1 MSKSSFQRGSGNKKG
16 DTITVQHVFALIQK
30 LMQLCNFDPVSD
42 ESAKLERLNQ
52 DLEEIIE
59 SGRKV
64 LVFSQF
70 VSEPFGLRR
79 VKRSLSP
86 LCSVIEVHGAIPQR
100 KRDAGIDAFSTDAS
114 VNTMLLQYRA
124 GGVGLNLQAAN
135 YVYLFDRW
143 WNPAVE
149 DQAVKRA
156 HRIGQK
162 NKVFI
167 RRFYCKETI
176 EERILEKLAERR
188 RLFAHVIDDN
198 RPHEAMGLS
207 EEELFSLFKNL
218 RARPKRVRTAAHTP
232 RIVLDNLDSGEFE
245 NLVAKVY
252 EARGFTVRVVG
263 GSHDGGVDIEAEKS
277 STTERHRIVIQCKH
291 TKANVGRPEVQKLF
305 GVVSADQR
313 LTRGDLVTSSDFSA
327 EARGFA
333 ADKRI
338 ELINRETLVKLAK
351 ESRVAKFDDA

>member
-1 MSKSSFQRGSGNKKG
+1 
-16 DTITVQHVFALIQK
+16 
-30 LMQLCNFDPVSD
+30 MQLCNFDPASD
-42 ESAKLERLNQ
+42 DSAKMERLNE
-52 DLEEIIE
+52 DIEEIIE

-64 LVFSQF
+64 LVFSRF
-70 VSEPFGLRR
+70 VSEPFGLRS
-79 VKRSLSP
+79 VKRTLLP
-86 LCSVIEVHGAIPQR
+86 ICNVVEIHGKIPQR
-100 KRDAGIDAFSTDAS
+100 KRDAGIGAFTTDAS

-167 RRFYCKETI
+167 RRFYCKGTI

-198 RPHEAMGLS
+198 KPHDAMGLS

-218 RARPKRVRTAAHTP
+218 KARPKRVRTTAHAP
-232 RIVLDNLDSGEFE
+232 RIILDNLDPGEFE
-245 NLVAKVY
+245 GLVAKLY
-252 EARGFTVRVVG
+252 EAQGFAVRVVG
-263 GSHDGGVDIEAEKS
+263 GSHDGGVDVEAEKS
-277 STTERHRIVIQCKH
+277 SPTERHRIVIQCKH
-291 TKANVGRPEVQKLF
+291 TKAKVGRPEVQKLF
-305 GVVSADQR
+305 GVVSADHR
-313 LTRGDLVTSSDFSA
+313 LTRGDLVTSSDFTA
-327 EARGFA
+327 EARNFA

-351 ESRVAKFDDA
+351 ASRIAEFEDA